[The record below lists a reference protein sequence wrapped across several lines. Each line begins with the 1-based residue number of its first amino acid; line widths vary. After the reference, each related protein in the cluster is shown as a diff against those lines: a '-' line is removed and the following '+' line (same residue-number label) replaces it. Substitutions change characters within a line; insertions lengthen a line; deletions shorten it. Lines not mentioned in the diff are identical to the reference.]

1 MKDIE
6 DKFREYLKSKRLKLT
21 PQREAILRETLSLHH
36 HFDVEELFEKL
47 RKKGERISRATIY
60 RILPLLMENNIIKE
74 AQRCQD
80 NVIKYEHIC
89 GHDHHDHLICIK
101 CGKIYEFKDEQIEK
115 LQDNICKRYKF
126 KPVEHRLGIRG
137 YCQKCRGG

>member
-1 MKDIE
+1 MQTVE
-6 DKFREYLKSKRLKLT
+6 DGFKGYLRDKGLKLT
-21 PQREAILRETLSLHH
+21 PERQKILQEMLSTHH

-47 RKKGERISRATIY
+47 RQRGERISRATIY
-60 RILPLLMENNIIKE
+60 RTLPLLIENNIIKE

-115 LQDNICKRYKF
+115 LQEKICRKYKF
-126 KPVEHRLGIRG
+126 KATEHRLGIRG
-137 YCQKCRGG
+137 YCQKCRRD